1 MFVGMQ
7 RKALVDSGATT
18 SMRTARGGEVRG
30 LPLRKVLLAEG
41 ETTFYQLPGG
51 TLLTTKT
58 TAPIAAMSDLMEV
71 GCRVTWCSSEGCN
84 VVHPVRGDLGAR
96 VINGCPEVDE
106 QVGLELIEEA
116 GQIKLRRRE
125 AELAVNRLVEGCDA
139 VRVGGRKLD
148 WEMGS
153 KAVKELRNGVGLSW
167 AWLHQ
172 TFPEAPS
179 WLISAIPVVAEV
191 DGERVPW
198 NRHERKKRWKRASAV
213 AVHLFCGKDRS
224 TWKSHAEAAHVV
236 TVDQAEDVM
245 ADATYSVLLE
255 LALSGRIRTVFE
267 GPPCR
272 TFSALRNKAMNVG
285 EGPRPLRDR
294 EGDGRWGR
302 EGLSEWEVWRAR
314 QDTIMIFR
322 MIFLWMVATAH
333 RSGPW

>member
-1 MFVGMQ
+1 
-7 RKALVDSGATT
+7 
-18 SMRTARGGEVRG
+18 
-30 LPLRKVLLAEG
+30 
-41 ETTFYQLPGG
+41 
-51 TLLTTKT
+51 
-58 TAPIAAMSDLMEV
+58 
-71 GCRVTWCSSEGCN
+71 
-84 VVHPVRGDLGAR
+84 
-96 VINGCPEVDE
+96 
-106 QVGLELIEEA
+106 
-116 GQIKLRRRE
+116 
-125 AELAVNRLVEGCDA
+125 
-139 VRVGGRKLD
+139 
-148 WEMGS
+148 MGS

-198 NRHERKKRWKRASAV
+198 NRHERNKRWKRASAV

-322 MIFLWMVATAH
+322 MIFLWMVATATARAH
-333 RSGPW
+333 GERDPDFILEHPEDPKETLNEPDMVSLWAFPEIQFLKDEMKWFWWVFDQGPLGHPRRKPTRVLASMLCPRELRDVRGPSVLPEEERDHDGAVSRRHPGRHGHQG